1 MESELTRLKRSYQRV
16 FQGEAGVIVLSDIL
30 SLLGYFSNV
39 PSHIDPE
46 RIAIANTILS
56 RLNVYSD
63 SGVGDFVKAIV
74 QQAKPPVDD
83 EDREDDE

>member
-1 MESELTRLKRSYQRV
+1 MERDLTRLKRSYQRV
-16 FQGEAGVIVLSDIL
+16 FQGEAGVMVLRDIL
-30 SLLGYFSNV
+30 ALLGYVANG

-46 RIAIANTILS
+46 RIAMANTILS

-83 EDREDDE
+83 DDREDDE

>member
-16 FQGEAGVIVLSDIL
+16 FQGEAGVMVLSDIL

-39 PSHIDPE
+39 PSHIDSE

-63 SGVGDFVKAIV
+63 SGVSGFVKAIV

-83 EDREDDE
+83 DDREDDE